1 MGGKV
6 KLYDIHGNYK
16 DKKRRLMVIPKQQR
30 HIKNNTT

>member
-16 DKKRRLMVIPKQQR
+16 DKKRRLTVTFKQQK